1 MEIVAAIAAVFRAA
15 GRRRAG
21 HPRTHRRKTLLGV
34 PFPTQPFG
42 SSLRPDWGDLSGL
55 RPSQTEGLT
64 RRKQL
69 AGGVQAIHAADRVF
83 AANT

>member
-1 MEIVAAIAAVFRAA
+1 M
-15 GRRRAG
+15 
-21 HPRTHRRKTLLGV
+21 

-69 AGGVQAIHAADRVF
+69 AGDVQAIHAADRAF
-83 AANT
+83 AALKDDGSVTEDCWEGLIGDI